1 MLFSL
6 QKTKQLMS
14 LEQYSPWLNDPKIQN
29 TQTDHFNNSVSSL
42 TWISNSICWAGTQ
55 FGLISL

>member
-1 MLFSL
+1 MFFSL

-29 TQTDHFNNSVSSL
+29 KTTEYL
-42 TWISNSICWAGTQ
+42 
-55 FGLISL
+55 L